1 MNENLN
7 LVEILKD
14 CPKGTKLYSIN
25 YGDVKFEQINEGSR
39 FPILVRANNNNVASF
54 LANGKIYA
62 NYDGECALLPSKE
75 QRDWSKFD
83 APWLK
88 KERYDPNTLKPFDK
102 VLVRDGRNEK
112 WQCSLF
118 SHINIID
125 DIYFPYVAITTGHKC
140 CIPYNDD
147 TKHLV
152 GTTKEAPEFYRYWE
166 E

>member
-152 GTTKEAPEFYRYWE
+152 GTTEEAPEYYRYWE